1 MLFHDIQNPSNL
13 ALFLFKHTSEE
24 VKTMKYVLVVDDEKI
39 FQLSLLDGLRTFE
52 KDFRVMTA
60 ENGKEAKDILKVF
73 PVDLVVSDL
82 KMPEA
87 DGFELLAYMK
97 KSHPH
102 TPVIVMTAFGNPK
115 LEQWLS
121 SLGVHAYLEK
131 PFDFYDLTNKIYTG
145 LASRN
150 KQLYN

>member
-1 MLFHDIQNPSNL
+1 
-13 ALFLFKHTSEE
+13 
-24 VKTMKYVLVVDDEKI
+24 MKYVLIIDDERT
-39 FQLSLLDGLRTFE
+39 FQLTLLDGLRTFE

-73 PVDLVVSDL
+73 PVDLVVTDL
-82 KMPEA
+82 KMPEM
-87 DGFELLAYMK
+87 DGFELLAYLR

-102 TPVIVMTAFGNPK
+102 TTVIVMTAFGNSE
-115 LEQWLS
+115 LEQWLC